1 MNVLMIG
8 NSFSMDAERY
18 LHRIARVGGDT
29 INTCAPYIG
38 GCSLERHW
46 RDLLGEKKDY
56 ELLYNGERTGF
67 YVSLNECLYNRSWDV
82 IAFQQQSGASGHI
95 ETYMPYLCNI
105 VEFVKKVQPNAKLYI
120 HETWAYEDGCPRIKE
135 AAGFESY
142 EEMRENVISA
152 YREAARMIN
161 ADGIIPAGEMFGK
174 MHDEGITDI
183 HRDTYHASYGTG
195 RYALGLVW
203 YRTLTGKSVVGNT
216 FRDFDAPV
224 EEEKIE
230 LLQRL
235 ADTF

>member
-1 MNVLMIG
+1 MEVLMIG

-18 LHRIARVGGDT
+18 LHRIAKAAEDV

-46 RDLLGEKKDY
+46 RNLLSGSREY
-56 ELLYNGERTGF
+56 ELLYNGERTAF
-67 YVSLNECLYNRSWDV
+67 RVSLNECLYNRKWDV
-82 IAFQQQSGASGHI
+82 VAIQQQSGASGYI
-95 ETYMPYLCNI
+95 ETYLPYLFNI
-105 VEFVKKVQPNAKLYI
+105 VEFVKKVQPKAKIFI

-135 AAGFESY
+135 AAGFDSY
-142 EEMRENVISA
+142 EEMRENVINA
-152 YREAARMIN
+152 YREAEKLIN
-161 ADGIIPAGEMFGK
+161 ADGLIPSGEMFGK

-216 FRDFDAPV
+216 FRDFDVPI
-224 EEEKIE
+224 EEETVE
-230 LLQRL
+230 RLQRL